1 MEVGGY
7 LLPDDLWYHKEHFWV
22 RMEGDVATVGVT
34 DFFQKLAGEI
44 SYLELPSEGD
54 EYSQD
59 DVVGTVE
66 TGKWVGKIYSP
77 LSGEITEINS
87 QVVDNPL
94 LANLDPYGE
103 GWLFKL
109 KVSDASELDN
119 LFKGDAALK
128 WMEEEIRK
136 KAK

>member
-54 EYSQD
+54 EHSQD

-77 LSGEITEINS
+77 LSGTITEVNS
-87 QVVDNPL
+87 EVVDEPA
-94 LANLDPYGE
+94 LANRDPYGS

-109 KVSDASELDN
+109 KASDLSELEN
-119 LFKGDAALK
+119 LFKGEAALK

>member
-1 MEVGGY
+1 MEVGEY

-22 RMEGDVATVGVT
+22 KLDGDVATVGVT

-54 EYSQD
+54 EYSAD

-66 TGKWVGKIYSP
+66 TGKWVGKIYCP
-77 LSGEITEINS
+77 ISGTITEVNS
-87 QVVDNPL
+87 EALDDPAIVNR
-94 LANLDPYGE
+94 DPYGN

-109 KVSDASELDN
+109 KTSDLSELEK
-119 LFKGDAALK
+119 LLKGESALK
-128 WMEEEIRK
+128 WQEEEIRK

>member
-34 DFFQKLAGEI
+34 DFYQKLAGEI

-54 EYSQD
+54 EFSQD

-77 LSGEITEINS
+77 LSGTITEVNS
-87 QVVDNPL
+87 QVADNPT

-109 KVSDASELDN
+109 KASNLSELDN
-119 LFKGDAALK
+119 LFKGEAALK

>member
-22 RMEGDVATVGVT
+22 RMEGDIATVGVT
-34 DFFQKLAGEI
+34 DFYQKLAGEI

-54 EYSQD
+54 EFSQD

-66 TGKWVGKIYSP
+66 TGKWVGKLYAP
-77 LSGEITEINS
+77 LSGTVTEVNS
-87 QVVDNPL
+87 EVADNPA

-109 KVSDASELDN
+109 KASNLSELDN
-119 LFKGDAALK
+119 LFKGEAARK
-128 WMEEEIRK
+128 WQEEEIRK

>member
-77 LSGEITEINS
+77 LSGTITEVNS
-87 QVVDNPL
+87 EVVDEPA
-94 LANLDPYGE
+94 LANRDPYGS

-109 KVSDASELDN
+109 KASDLSELEN
-119 LFKGDAALK
+119 LFKGEAALK

>member
-22 RMEGDVATVGVT
+22 KLDGDVATVGVT

-44 SYLELPSEGD
+44 SYLELPSEDD
-54 EYSQD
+54 EYTAD
-59 DVVGTVE
+59 DVIGTVE
-66 TGKWVGKIYSP
+66 TGKWVGKIYCP
-77 LSGEITEINS
+77 ISGTITEVNS
-87 QVVDNPL
+87 EVLDNP
-94 LANLDPYGE
+94 AIVSLDPYGK

-109 KVSDASELDN
+109 KASDLSELEK
-119 LFKGDAALK
+119 LFKGESALK
-128 WMEEEIRK
+128 WQEEEIRK

>member
-59 DVVGTVE
+59 DVIGTVE
-66 TGKWVGKIYSP
+66 TGKWVGKIFSP
-77 LSGEITEINS
+77 LSGEITEVNS
-87 QVVDNPL
+87 QVIDNPS

-109 KVSDASELDN
+109 KVSDPSELDN
-119 LFKGDAALK
+119 LFKGDAASK

>member
-59 DVVGTVE
+59 DVIGTVE

-77 LSGEITEINS
+77 LSGEITEVNS
-87 QVVDNPL
+87 QVIDNPS

-109 KVSDASELDN
+109 KVSDPSELDN

>member
-59 DVVGTVE
+59 NVVGTVE

-77 LSGEITEINS
+77 LSGTITEVNS
-87 QVVDNPL
+87 EVVDEPA
-94 LANLDPYGE
+94 LANRDPYGS

-109 KVSDASELDN
+109 KASDLSELEN
-119 LFKGDAALK
+119 LFKGEAALK

>member
-7 LLPDDLWYHKEHFWV
+7 LLPEDLWYHKEHFWV

-77 LSGEITEINS
+77 LSGTILEVNS
-87 QVVDNPL
+87 QVVDTPS

-109 KVSDASELDN
+109 KASDPSELDN
-119 LFKGDAALK
+119 LFKGEAALK